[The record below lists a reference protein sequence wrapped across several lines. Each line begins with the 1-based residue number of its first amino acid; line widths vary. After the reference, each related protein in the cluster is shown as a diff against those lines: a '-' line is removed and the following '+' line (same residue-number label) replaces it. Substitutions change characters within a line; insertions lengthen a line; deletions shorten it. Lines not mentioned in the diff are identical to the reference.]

1 MNPACSS
8 TTDYCGF
15 QHHDHKHPRFENTAS
30 LHLHDHEDSHGHS
43 HSHGHGHDHGDLG
56 MMGVLLHVLCDA
68 ANNLGVM
75 VAALVIWLARYD
87 GRYYA
92 DPGVSTGIAI
102 MIMISSIPLGKFS
115 PQATPSPAAIYFHLT
130 TPRIVRSTG
139 LILLESAPDGVNLA
153 DVQHD
158 LERVSRSIFA
168 DR

>member
-15 QHHDHKHPRFENTAS
+15 QHHDHKHPRFENTTP
-30 LHLHDHEDSHGHS
+30 LHLHEHEDSNGHS
-43 HSHGHGHDHGDLG
+43 HSPGHGHDHGDLG
-56 MMGVLLHVLCDA
+56 MVGVLLHVLCDA

-75 VAALVIWLARYD
+75 AAALVIWLARYD

-115 PQATPSPAAIYFHLT
+115 PQETPGAATIYF
-130 TPRIVRSTG
+130 
-139 LILLESAPDGVNLA
+139 
-153 DVQHD
+153 
-158 LERVSRSIFA
+158 
-168 DR
+168 